1 MLRESGKDS
10 LYSRM
15 GTSGPRIARLYPPI
29 PRNTKRVKFDIYDY
43 EKLFSDAE
51 TIKLIKEGR
60 TIGCFYIESP
70 GMRSLLWRLTA
81 DTFEMVVA
89 ASSIIRPGVAES
101 GMMKEYI
108 LRHRDK
114 TKRKYLFPEMEKVL
128 GNTYGVMIYQED
140 VIKVANQIAGLSV
153 IDADLLRRGM
163 SGKVRSREVIERM
176 QEKYFR
182 SCDDNGLERDK
193 AILLWNQMES
203 FAGYAFCKA
212 HSAAFAILSFQVA
225 YLKAHY
231 TAEFMAS
238 VLSNGGGYYSAAVYI
253 QEAKRCGLT
262 IVLPCINKSEYEYE
276 GSNNAI
282 LIGLMAIKNM
292 SRNTAENIVT
302 ERVYNG
308 EYTSLLDFL
317 LRTKTGI
324 AESTYLIQCGAMDC
338 FQKTRPT
345 LLRLL
350 HIYIKAR
357 KIYSPSYNDLFFNET
372 IKFENEIETLV
383 DYSIE
388 EKCRLEY
395 ETFDY
400 MVSKH
405 PLELFTE
412 ELEKYKTINS
422 SDMKNYHNKR
432 ISLRGW
438 FMTSKRIKTSK
449 GEIMKFLSLEDS
461 TGTFEAVLFPKV
473 YSRFAQQTYSFGPY
487 IVTGRVDAESG
498 NNLIVDELEVL
509 SFQGIK
515 NSLHKDSADN
525 KYYGDNE
532 VTSDEDIMRIGELT
546 PQKLIYAYVG

>member
-15 GTSGPRIARLYPPI
+15 GTTGPRIARLYPPI

-276 GSNNAI
+276 GSNNTI

-302 ERVYNG
+302 EREYNG

-317 LRTKTGI
+317 LRTKTGM

-350 HIYIKAR
+350 HVYLKAR
-357 KIYSPSYNDLFFNET
+357 KIYSPSYNDLFLNET
-372 IKFENEIETLV
+372 IKLENEIETLV
-383 DYSIE
+383 DYSIV

-405 PLELFTE
+405 PLELFAE
-412 ELEKYKTINS
+412 ELKKYKTINS

-449 GEIMKFLSLEDS
+449 GEIMKFLSLEDL
-461 TGTFEAVLFPKV
+461 TGTFEAVLFPRV
-473 YSRFAQQTYSFGPY
+473 YSKFAQQTYSFGPY

-498 NNLIVDELEVL
+498 NNLIVDKLEVL
-509 SFQGIK
+509 SRQGIK

-532 VTSDEDIMRIGELT
+532 VTRDEDIMRIGELT

>member
-372 IKFENEIETLV
+372 IKLENEIETLV

-498 NNLIVDELEVL
+498 NNLIVDKLEVL

>member
-15 GTSGPRIARLYPPI
+15 GTTGPRIARLYPPI

-225 YLKAHY
+225 YLKTHY

-276 GSNNAI
+276 GSNNTI

-302 ERVYNG
+302 EREYNG

-317 LRTKTGI
+317 LRTKTGM

-350 HIYIKAR
+350 HVYLKAR

-372 IKFENEIETLV
+372 IKLENEIETLV

-405 PLELFTE
+405 PLELFAE
-412 ELEKYKTINS
+412 ELKKYKTINS

-449 GEIMKFLSLEDS
+449 GEIMKFLSLEDL
-461 TGTFEAVLFPKV
+461 TGTFEAVLFPRV
-473 YSRFAQQTYSFGPY
+473 YSKFAQQTYSFGPY

-498 NNLIVDELEVL
+498 NNLIVDKLEVL
-509 SFQGIK
+509 SRQGIK

-532 VTSDEDIMRIGELT
+532 VTRDEDIMRIGELT

>member
-276 GSNNAI
+276 GSNNTI

-292 SRNTAENIVT
+292 SRNSAENIVT

-324 AESTYLIQCGAMDC
+324 TESTYLIQCGAMDC

-350 HIYIKAR
+350 HIYIKTR

-372 IKFENEIETLV
+372 IKLENEIETLV

-432 ISLRGW
+432 ISLHGW